1 MIDMIDKFVDR
12 EIRAHGGHS
21 LSLFFLHLCS
31 FLNFLINKNR
41 EIYLSDPALH
51 GYSYTDSLKHHKR

>member
-21 LSLFFLHLCS
+21 LSLLFLHLCS
-31 FLNFLINKNR
+31 FRN
-41 EIYLSDPALH
+41 LSV
-51 GYSYTDSLKHHKR
+51 SK